1 MESKSKSAKEVD
13 GYKDRFWYPRIWNG
27 MTLYP
32 FTKLLIRNK
41 FWIAPSRWCMALI
54 NYGCSFIDSSLLGIQ
69 SLTVGGKI
77 KQTEIDKPPVFIVGP
92 SWTSMPTPWPNPWL
106 NLPA

>member
-1 MESKSKSAKEVD
+1 MELKSKYAKEVG

-41 FWIAPSRWCMALI
+41 FWILFHYCYQTWNI
-54 NYGCSFIDSSLLGIQ
+54 Y
-69 SLTVGGKI
+69 GKI
-77 KQTEIDKPPVFIVGP
+77 SYHHFDLKPYVE
-92 SWTSMPTPWPNPWL
+92 
-106 NLPA
+106 